1 MIPELGQL
9 ALIVALLLALVNGVL
24 PVVGAARGL
33 HGWMKSAWPLARA
46 QFVFLAIAFG
56 CLAASVVG
64 NDFSVAYVVS
74 NSNSTLPP
82 AYRFAAAWGGH
93 EGALL
98 LWSLLL
104 TLWMA
109 AVSFSGK
116 ELPVPMIARVLGVMS
131 WIDAGFL
138 LLLLF
143 RSNPFGRL
151 LPPAMDGH
159 GLNPLLRDP
168 GMVSYPPVLYLGYA
182 GFAVAFS
189 FAMAALLSRESG
201 GMWARWSRPWTIAAW
216 IFLTLGVIVDCG
228 WTDWQ
233 LGWGGWWFW
242 DPVENASFAPWL
254 AGTALM
260 HSQGFTGK
268 CPSSANRTM
277 LLAVCA
283 FLFSLLGTF
292 LVCLSVVASIG
303 ALATRPTHG
312 VFMLVFLSIVV
323 GGAAVSLAWPC
334 IGEARP

>member
-24 PVVGAARGL
+24 PVIGAARGL
-33 HGWMKSAWPLARA
+33 RGWMKSAWPLARA

-74 NSNSTLPP
+74 SSNSMLPL

-93 EGALL
+93 DGALL

-104 TLWMA
+104 TLWMV

-138 LLLLF
+138 LLLLLT
-143 RSNPFGRL
+143 SNPFGRL

-168 GMVSYPPVLYLGYA
+168 GMVSYPPVLYMGYT

-189 FAMAALLSRESG
+189 FAIAALLSGEPG
-201 GMWARWSRPWTIAAW
+201 GAWVRWSRSWTIAAW
-216 IFLTLGVIVDCG
+216 IFLTLGVLVDCG
-228 WTDWQ
+228 WTYCQ

-260 HSQGFTGK
+260 HSQRLTEK
-268 CPSSANRTM
+268 RASAGNLTM
-277 LLAVCA
+277 LLAICA

-303 ALATRPTHG
+303 AFATGPTRG
-312 VFMLVFLSIVV
+312 IFMLVFLSIVV
-323 GGAAVSLAWPC
+323 GGAAVSFAWPNV
-334 IGEARP
+334 GETRP